1 MFSLLWHA
9 QPAFLYLC
17 SHFSAMEQ
25 NKYTEAVLP
34 NGIRLIHKEKKGE
47 IAHLVL
53 MVETGTRDEQAHE
66 NGLAHFVEH
75 TIFKGTQNRKAYHIL
90 SCLDNV
96 GGDLNAFTTKEET
109 CIQATFLKQHYKRAL
124 DLFADIAFRSTFPE
138 NELAKEK
145 EVILDE
151 INSYLDS
158 PSDEIFDL
166 FEEMVFK
173 GHPLSRNILGTSD
186 LVKSFKRND
195 ILEFMAHNYSTD
207 SMILASSGDISFKE
221 FEHLAMKYF
230 GEQPAHLVNKKR
242 EVFKNYVP
250 ENRVT
255 ERKNH
260 LSHCMIG
267 GIAPEFCSPLRMS
280 IVMLNNILGGPA
292 MSSRLGLN
300 IREKYGF
307 AYSIESQYTAYSDV
321 GLISVYMGVDP
332 DSLEKAIELVY
343 KELDKLRQ
351 QKLGTMQLQHAK
363 QQLIGQVALS
373 YESGMNELLSATRS
387 LIMGEP
393 IEYMD
398 DIIRKVEAVTA
409 TDILDMANRVFDKKQ
424 LSQII
429 FKGNTE

>member
-1 MFSLLWHA
+1 ML
-9 QPAFLYLC
+9 
-17 SHFSAMEQ
+17 E
-25 NKYTEAVLP
+25 NKYTESVLP

-53 MVETGTRDEQAHE
+53 MVETGTRDELAHE

-109 CIQATFLKQHYKRAL
+109 CIQASFLKQHYSRSL
-124 DLFADIAFRSTFPE
+124 DLFADIAFHSTFPE

-158 PSDEIFDL
+158 PSDEIYDL

-173 GHPLSRNILGTSD
+173 GHPLSRNILGTSE
-186 LVKSFKRND
+186 LVKGFKRQD
-195 ILEFMAHNYSTD
+195 ILDFMAHNYSTNQ
-207 SMILASSGDISFKE
+207 MILASIGDISFKE

-230 GEQPAHLVNKKR
+230 GEQPAHLVSRKR
-242 EVFKNYVP
+242 ETFKDYTP
-250 ENRVT
+250 ENRKA

-267 GIAPEFCSPLRMS
+267 GIAPEFCSPLRMP

-307 AYSIESQYTAYSDV
+307 AYSIESQYTAYSDI
-321 GLISVYMGVDP
+321 GLISIYMGVDP
-332 DSLEKAIELVY
+332 DSLEKAIGLVY
-343 KELDKLRQ
+343 KELDKLCQ
-351 QKLGTMQLQHAK
+351 QKLGTLQLQHAK

-398 DIIRKVEAVTA
+398 DIIKKVVAVTA
-409 TDILDMANRVFDKKQ
+409 IDILEIANQVFDKKQ
-424 LSQII
+424 LSQIV
-429 FKGNTE
+429 FEGSEN

>member
-1 MFSLLWHA
+1 MFLLCRIFA
-9 QPAFLYLC
+9 ADFL
-17 SHFSAMEQ
+17 SIME
-25 NKYTEAVLP
+25 NKYNHAVLS
-34 NGIRLIHKEKKGE
+34 NGIRIYHKEKQGE

-75 TIFKGTQNRKAYHIL
+75 TIFKGTQSRKAYHIL

-109 CIQATFLKQHYKRAL
+109 CIQATFLKQHYKRSL

-138 NELAKEK
+138 NELVKEK

-158 PSDEIFDL
+158 PSDEIYDL

-173 GHPLSRNILGTSD
+173 GHPLSRNILGTTE
-186 LVKSFKRND
+186 LVKGFHRQD
-195 ILEFMAHNYSTD
+195 ILDFMAHNYSTD
-207 SMILASSGDISFKE
+207 QMILASIGDISFEE
-221 FEHLAMKYF
+221 FRTLANTYF
-230 GEQPAHLVNKKR
+230 EDQPAHIINRKR
-242 EVFKNYVP
+242 EFFKGYTP
-250 ENRVT
+250 ENRT
-255 ERKNH
+255 EKRSNH

-267 GIAPEFCSPLRMS
+267 GIAPEYCSPLKMP
-280 IVMLNNILGGPA
+280 IVMLNNVLGGPA

-307 AYSIESQYTAYSDV
+307 AYSIESQYTAYSDT
-321 GLISVYMGVDP
+321 GLISVYMAVDP
-332 DSLEKAIELVY
+332 DSLEKAIGLVY
-343 KELDKLRQ
+343 KEIDKLCQ

-373 YESGMNELLSATRS
+373 YESGMNELLGITRS
-387 LIMGEP
+387 LLMGEP
-393 IEYMD
+393 IEYME

-409 TDILDMANRVFDKKQ
+409 DDILDIANMVFDKGQ
-424 LSQII
+424 LSQIV
-429 FKGNTE
+429 FKGED

>member
-1 MFSLLWHA
+1 ML
-9 QPAFLYLC
+9 
-17 SHFSAMEQ
+17 E
-25 NKYTEAVLP
+25 NKYCETVLP
-34 NGIRLIHKEKKGE
+34 NGIRLIHKEKPGE

-53 MVETGTRDEQAHE
+53 MVETGTRDELAHE

-109 CIQATFLKQHYKRAL
+109 CIQASFLKQHYERSL

-145 EVILDE
+145 EVVLDE

-158 PSDEIFDL
+158 PSDEIYDL

-173 GHPLSRNILGTSD
+173 GHPLSRNILGTTE
-186 LVKSFKRND
+186 LVKGFHRQD
-195 ILEFMAHNYSTD
+195 VLDFMSHNYSTD
-207 SMILASSGDISFKE
+207 QMLLASIGDISFKE
-221 FEHLAMKYF
+221 LEHLVMKHF

-242 EVFKNYVP
+242 ELFKGYTP
-250 ENRVT
+250 E
-255 ERKNH
+255 ERTLERNNH
-260 LSHCMIG
+260 LSHCIIG
-267 GIAPEFCSPLRMS
+267 GMAPEFCSALRMPV
-280 IVMLNNILGGPA
+280 VMLNNVLGGPA

-307 AYSIESQYTAYSDV
+307 AYTIESQYTAYSDI
-321 GLISVYMGVDP
+321 GLINVYMAVDP
-332 DSLEKAIELVY
+332 DSLEKAIGLVH
-343 KELDKLRQ
+343 KELEKLCT
-351 QKLGTMQLQHAK
+351 QKLGTLQLHHAK

-387 LIMGEP
+387 LLMNEP
-393 IEYMD
+393 IEYME

-409 TDILDMANRVFDKKQ
+409 DDILDIANQVFDKDK
-424 LSQII
+424 LSRIV
-429 FKGNTE
+429 FKGN

>member
-1 MFSLLWHA
+1 M
-9 QPAFLYLC
+9 QPIFVNT
-17 SHFSAMEQ
+17 MEKSSTSSET
-25 NKYTEAVLP
+25 KYNESILP
-34 NGIRLIHKEKKGE
+34 NGIKLIHREKKGE

-53 MVETGTRDEQAHE
+53 LVETGTRDEKEQE

-109 CIQATFLKQHYKRAL
+109 CIQATFLKQHYKRSL
-124 DLFADIAFRSTFPE
+124 DLFADIAFHSIFPE
-138 NELAKEK
+138 NELTKEK

-158 PSDEIFDL
+158 PSDEIYDL

-186 LVKSFKRND
+186 LVKGFKRQD
-195 ILEFMAHNYSTD
+195 ILDFMVQHYSTD
-207 SMILASSGDISFKE
+207 QMILATIGDISFKD
-221 FEHLAMKYF
+221 FEKLAMVYF
-230 GEQPAHLVNKKR
+230 GEQPAHLVSKKR
-242 EVFKNYVP
+242 ETFKSYTP
-250 ENRVT
+250 ENRVM

-260 LSHCMIG
+260 LSHCIIG
-267 GIAPEFCSPLRMS
+267 GMAPEFCSPLRMP
-280 IVMLNNILGGPA
+280 IVMLNNVLGGPA

-307 AYSIESQYTAYSDV
+307 AYSIESQYTAYSDT
-321 GLISVYMGVDP
+321 GLINVYMAVDP
-332 DSLEKAIELVY
+332 DSLEKAIGLVY

-351 QKLGTMQLQHAK
+351 QKLGTLQLHHAK

-387 LIMGEP
+387 LLMNEP

-398 DIIRKVEAVTA
+398 DIIRKVEAVSA
-409 TDILDMANRVFDKKQ
+409 DDILEVANRVFDERQ
-424 LSQII
+424 LSRIV
-429 FKGNTE
+429 FEGVD

>member
-1 MFSLLWHA
+1 ML
-9 QPAFLYLC
+9 
-17 SHFSAMEQ
+17 E
-25 NKYTEAVLP
+25 NKYTESVLP

-53 MVETGTRDEQAHE
+53 MVETGTRDELAHE

-75 TIFKGTQNRKAYHIL
+75 TIFKGTVRRKAYHIL

-109 CIQATFLKQHYKRAL
+109 CIQATFLKQHYQRSL
-124 DLFADIAFRSTFPE
+124 DLFADIAFHSTFPE

-158 PSDEIFDL
+158 PSDEIYDL

-173 GHPLSRNILGTSD
+173 GHPLSRNILGTND
-186 LVKSFKRND
+186 LVKGFKRQD
-195 ILEFMAHNYSTD
+195 IRDFMAHNYSTD
-207 SMILASSGDISFKE
+207 QMILASIGDISFQE
-221 FEHLAMKYF
+221 FERLTMKYF
-230 GEQPAHLVNKKR
+230 GDQPAHLINKKR
-242 EVFKNYVP
+242 EVFKNYQP
-250 ENRVT
+250 EKRIAKRN
-255 ERKNH
+255 NH
-260 LSHCMIG
+260 LSHCIIG
-267 GIAPEFCSPLRMS
+267 GLAPEFGSPLRMP
-280 IVMLNNILGGPA
+280 IVMLNNVLGGPA

-307 AYSIESQYTAYSDV
+307 AYSIESQYTAYGDT
-321 GLISVYMGVDP
+321 GLINVYMGVDP
-332 DSLEKAIELVY
+332 DSLEKAIGLVY
-343 KELDKLRQ
+343 KEIDKLCQ

-387 LIMGEP
+387 LLMGEP

-398 DIIRKVEAVTA
+398 DIIRNVEEVSAGDLLEV
-409 TDILDMANRVFDKKQ
+409 ANQVFDKKQ
-424 LSQII
+424 LSQIV
-429 FKGNTE
+429 FEGSEN

>member
-1 MFSLLWHA
+1 ML
-9 QPAFLYLC
+9 
-17 SHFSAMEQ
+17 EE
-25 NKYTEAVLP
+25 KYTESVLP
-34 NGIRLIHKEKKGE
+34 NGIRIIHKEKKGE

-53 MVETGTRDEQAHE
+53 MVETGTRDEMAHE

-75 TIFKGTQNRKAYHIL
+75 TIFKGTQSRKAYHIL

-109 CIQATFLKQHYKRAL
+109 CIQATFLKQHYKRSL
-124 DLFADIAFRSTFPE
+124 DLFADIAFHSTFPE

-158 PSDEIFDL
+158 PSDEIYDI

-173 GHPLSRNILGTSD
+173 GHPLSRNILGTSE
-186 LVKSFKRND
+186 LVKGFKRQD
-195 ILEFMAHNYSTD
+195 ILDFMAHNYSTD
-207 SMILASSGDISFKE
+207 QMILASIGDISFKE
-221 FEHLAMKYF
+221 FENLATAYF
-230 GEQPAHLVNKKR
+230 GSQPAHLVNKKR
-242 EVFKNYVP
+242 EVFKGYQP
-250 ENRVT
+250 ENRIE

-267 GIAPEFCSPLRMS
+267 GIAPEFCSPLKMP

-307 AYSIESQYTAYSDV
+307 AYSIESQYNAYSDT
-321 GLISVYMGVDP
+321 GLINIYMAVDP
-332 DSLEKAIELVY
+332 DSLEKAIGLVY
-343 KELDKLRQ
+343 KELDKLCQ
-351 QKLGTMQLQHAK
+351 QRLGTMQLQHAK

-373 YESGMNELLSATRS
+373 YESGMNELLSVTRS

-398 DIIRKVEAVTA
+398 DIIRKIEAVTA
-409 TDILDMANRVFDKKQ
+409 NDIIEVANRVFDKKQ

-429 FKGNTE
+429 FKGNEE

>member
-1 MFSLLWHA
+1 MID
-9 QPAFLYLC
+9 
-17 SHFSAMEQ
+17 
-25 NKYTEAVLP
+25 NRYTESVLS

-53 MVETGTRDEQAHE
+53 MVETGTRDELAHE

-75 TIFKGTQNRKAYHIL
+75 TIFKGTQRRKAYHIL

-109 CIQATFLKQHYKRAL
+109 CIQATFLKQHYQRTF
-124 DLFADIAFRSTFPE
+124 DLFADIAFHSSFPE
-138 NELAKEK
+138 NELNKEK

-158 PSDEIFDL
+158 PFDEIYDI
-166 FEEMVFK
+166 FEEKVFE
-173 GHPLSRNILGTSD
+173 GHPLSRNILGTTE
-186 LVKSFKRND
+186 LVKGFRRQD
-195 ILEFMAHNYSTD
+195 IIDFMAHNYSTD
-207 SMILASSGDISFKE
+207 QMVLASVGDLTFKE
-221 FEHLAMKYF
+221 FERMAMRYF
-230 GEQPAHLVNKKR
+230 GEEPAHILNKKR
-242 EVFKNYVP
+242 EPLKGYTP
-250 ENRVT
+250 KRHEA

-267 GIAPEFCSPLRMS
+267 NIAPEFCSQQRMP
-280 IVMLNNILGGPA
+280 IVMLNNVLGGPA

-307 AYSIESQYTAYSDV
+307 AYSIESQYSAYSDT

-332 DSLEKAIELVY
+332 DSLERAISLVY
-343 KELDKLRQ
+343 KELDKLCQ
-351 QKLGTMQLQHAK
+351 QPLGTMQLQHAK

-373 YESGMNELLSATRS
+373 YENGMNELLSAARS
-387 LIMGEP
+387 LLMGDT

-398 DIIRKVEAVTA
+398 DIISKVNAVTA
-409 TDILDMANRVFDKKQ
+409 NDILDIANQVFDKSQ
-424 LSQII
+424 LSQIVL
-429 FKGNTE
+429 KGVDS

>member
-1 MFSLLWHA
+1 
-9 QPAFLYLC
+9 
-17 SHFSAMEQ
+17 MEK
-25 NKYTEAVLP
+25 KYYEAVLP

-53 MVETGTRDEQAHE
+53 MVETGTRDELAHE

-109 CIQATFLKQHYKRAL
+109 CLQATFLKQHYKRSL

-158 PSDEIFDL
+158 PSDEIYDL
-166 FEEMVFK
+166 FEEMVFN
-173 GHPLSRNILGTSD
+173 GHPLSRNILGTTE
-186 LVKSFKRND
+186 LVKGYRRQD
-195 ILEFMAHNYSTD
+195 VLDFMAHNYSTD
-207 SMILASSGDISFKE
+207 QMVLASIGDISFKKLE
-221 FEHLAMKYF
+221 RLAMKHF
-230 GEQPAHLVNKKR
+230 GEQPAHLLDKKR
-242 EVFKNYVP
+242 ELFKGYSP
-250 ENRVT
+250 T
-255 ERKNH
+255 ERDLKRNNH
-260 LSHCMIG
+260 LSHCIIG
-267 GIAPEFCSPLRMS
+267 GMAPEFCSPLRMPA
-280 IVMLNNILGGPA
+280 VMLNNVLGGPA

-307 AYSIESQYTAYSDV
+307 AYTIESQYTAYSDI
-321 GLISVYMGVDP
+321 GLVNVYMAVDP
-332 DSLEKAIELVY
+332 DSLEKAIGLVH
-343 KELDKLRQ
+343 KELGKLCT
-351 QKLGTMQLQHAK
+351 QKLGTLQLHHAK

-387 LIMGEP
+387 LLMNEP

-398 DIIRKVEAVTA
+398 EIIKKVEAVSA
-409 TDILDMANRVFDKKQ
+409 DDLIDMANRVFDRAQ
-424 LSQII
+424 LSRIV
-429 FKGNTE
+429 FEGEVLK

>member
-1 MFSLLWHA
+1 MFSLCRIFA
-9 QPAFLYLC
+9 ADFL
-17 SHFSAMEQ
+17 SRME
-25 NKYTEAVLP
+25 NKYNHAVLS
-34 NGIRLIHKEKKGE
+34 NGIRIYHKEKQGE

-53 MVETGTRDEQAHE
+53 MVETGTRDELAHE

-109 CIQATFLKQHYKRAL
+109 CIQATFLKQHYKRSL
-124 DLFADIAFRSTFPE
+124 DLFADIAFHSTFPE

-158 PSDEIFDL
+158 PSDEIYDL

-173 GHPLSRNILGTSD
+173 GHPLSRNILGTTD
-186 LVKSFKRND
+186 LVKGFHRKD
-195 ILEFMAHNYSTD
+195 ILDFMAHNYSTD
-207 SMILASSGDISFKE
+207 QMILASIGDISFEE
-221 FEHLAMKYF
+221 FQKLANIYF
-230 GEQPAHLVNKKR
+230 GSQPTHIINRKR
-242 EVFKNYVP
+242 EFFKGYKP
-250 ENRVT
+250 ENRI
-255 ERKNH
+255 ESRSNH

-267 GIAPEFCSPLRMS
+267 GIAPEFCSPMKMP
-280 IVMLNNILGGPA
+280 IVMLNNVLGGPA

-307 AYSIESQYTAYSDV
+307 AYSIESQYTAYSDT
-321 GLISVYMGVDP
+321 GLISVYMAVDP
-332 DSLEKAIELVY
+332 DSLEKAIGLVY
-343 KELDKLRQ
+343 KEIDKLCQ

-373 YESGMNELLSATRS
+373 YESGMNELLGITRS
-387 LIMGEP
+387 LLMGEP

-409 TDILDMANRVFDKKQ
+409 SDILEMANRVFDKGQ
-424 LSQII
+424 LSQIV
-429 FKGNTE
+429 FKGDTP

>member
-1 MFSLLWHA
+1 ML
-9 QPAFLYLC
+9 
-17 SHFSAMEQ
+17 E
-25 NKYTEAVLP
+25 NKYNESVLS
-34 NGIRLIHKEKKGE
+34 NGIRIIHKERKGE

-53 MVETGTRDEQAHE
+53 MVETGTRDELAHE

-109 CIQATFLKQHYKRAL
+109 CIQATFLKQHYKRSL

-138 NELAKEK
+138 NELDKEK

-173 GHPLSRNILGTSD
+173 GHPLSRNILGTAD
-186 LVKSFKRND
+186 LVKGFHRQNVFD
-195 ILEFMAHNYSTD
+195 FMAHNYSTD
-207 SMILASSGDISFKE
+207 QMILATVGDISFKE
-221 FEHLAMKYF
+221 FERLAKTYF

-242 EVFKNYVP
+242 EVFKDYTP
-250 ENRVT
+250 ENRVM

-267 GIAPEFCSPLRMS
+267 GIAPEFCSPLRMP

-307 AYSIESQYTAYSDV
+307 AYSIESQYTAYSDT

-332 DSLEKAIELVY
+332 DSLEKAIGLVY
-343 KELDKLRQ
+343 KELDKLCQ

-373 YESGMNELLSATRS
+373 YENGMNELLSATRS

-398 DIIRKVEAVTA
+398 DIIMKVEAVTA
-409 TDILDMANRVFDKKQ
+409 SDILEMANRVFDKSQ

-429 FKGNTE
+429 FKGIED

>member
-1 MFSLLWHA
+1 M
-9 QPAFLYLC
+9 QENRY
-17 SHFSAMEQ
+17 
-25 NKYTEAVLP
+25 YEALLP
-34 NGIRLIHKEKKGE
+34 NGIRLIHKEKQGE

-53 MVETGTRDEQAHE
+53 MVETGTRDELAHE

-75 TIFKGTQNRKAYHIL
+75 TIFKGTKSRKAYHIL

-96 GGDLNAFTTKEET
+96 RGDLNAFTTKEET
-109 CIQATFLKQHYKRAL
+109 CIQATFLKQHYKRTL
-124 DLFADIAFRSTFPE
+124 DLFADIAFHSTFPE

-158 PSDEIFDL
+158 PSDEIYDL

-173 GHPLSRNILGTSD
+173 GHPLSRNILGTTE
-186 LVKSFKRND
+186 LVKGFQRQD
-195 ILEFMAHNYSTD
+195 ILNFMAHNYSTD
-207 SMILASSGDISFKE
+207 QMVLASIGDIGFKE
-221 FEHLAMKYF
+221 VEHLAMKYF
-230 GEQPAHLVNKKR
+230 GEQPAHLINRKR
-242 EVFKNYVP
+242 KAFKGYAA
-250 ENRVT
+250 ENRVET
-255 ERKNH
+255 RNNH

-267 GIAPEFCSPLRMS
+267 GIAPEFSSPLRMP

-307 AYSIESQYTAYSDV
+307 AYSIESQYSAYSDT

-332 DSLEKAIELVY
+332 DSLGKAIELVH
-343 KELDKLRQ
+343 KELDKLRT
-351 QKLGTMQLQHAK
+351 QKLGTLQLHHAK

-387 LIMGEP
+387 LLMGEE

-398 DIIRKVEAVTA
+398 DIIRKIDAVTA
-409 TDILDMANRVFDKKQ
+409 TDILEMANRVFDKQQ
-424 LSQII
+424 LSQIV
-429 FKGNTE
+429 FKGGD

>member
-1 MFSLLWHA
+1 MI
-9 QPAFLYLC
+9 
-17 SHFSAMEQ
+17 E
-25 NKYTEAVLP
+25 NRYTESVLP

-53 MVETGTRDEQAHE
+53 MVETGTRDELAHE

-109 CIQATFLKQHYKRAL
+109 CIQATFLKQHYKRSL
-124 DLFADIAFRSTFPE
+124 DLFADIAFHSTFPE

-158 PSDEIFDL
+158 PSDEIYDI

-173 GHPLSRNILGTSD
+173 GHPLSRNILGTSE
-186 LVKSFKRND
+186 LVKGFKRQD
-195 ILEFMAHNYSTD
+195 ILDFMSHNYSTD
-207 SMILASSGDISFKE
+207 QMILASIGDINFKE
-221 FEHLAMKYF
+221 FEKLAMTYF
-230 GEQPAHLVNKKR
+230 GVQPAHLVNKKR
-242 EVFKNYVP
+242 EIFKGYQP
-250 ENRVT
+250 ENRIE

-267 GIAPEFCSPLRMS
+267 GIAPKFCSPLKMP

-307 AYSIESQYTAYSDV
+307 AYSIESQYTAYSDT
-321 GLISVYMGVDP
+321 GLINVYMAVDP
-332 DSLEKAIELVY
+332 DSLEKAIGLVY
-343 KELDKLRQ
+343 KELDKLCQ

-373 YESGMNELLSATRS
+373 YESGMNELLSVTRS

-398 DIIRKVEAVTA
+398 DIIRKVEAVTVN
-409 TDILDMANRVFDKKQ
+409 DIIEVANQVFDKER
-424 LSQII
+424 LSQIV
-429 FKGNTE
+429 FLGEER

>member
-1 MFSLLWHA
+1 
-9 QPAFLYLC
+9 
-17 SHFSAMEQ
+17 ME
-25 NKYTEAVLP
+25 NKYYETTLI

-53 MVETGTRDEQAHE
+53 MVETGTRDEQALE

-109 CIQATFLKQHYKRAL
+109 CIQATFLKQHYKRSL
-124 DLFADIAFRSTFPE
+124 DLFADIAFHSTFPE

-158 PSDEIFDL
+158 PSDEIYDL

-173 GHPLSRNILGTSD
+173 GHPLSRNILGTTD
-186 LVKSFKRND
+186 LVKGFKRQD
-195 ILEFMAHNYSTD
+195 ILDFMSHNYSTD
-207 SMILASSGDISFKE
+207 QMILASIGDISFKE
-221 FEHLAMKYF
+221 FERLAMIYF
-230 GEQPAHLVNKKR
+230 GSQPAHLINKKR
-242 EVFKNYVP
+242 EKFKGYTP
-250 ENRVT
+250 ENRILK
-255 ERKNH
+255 RNNH
-260 LSHCMIG
+260 LSHCIIG
-267 GIAPEFCSPLRMS
+267 GMAPEFSSVLRMPV
-280 IVMLNNILGGPA
+280 VMLNNVLGGPA

-307 AYSIESQYTAYSDV
+307 AYTIESQYTAYSDV
-321 GLISVYMGVDP
+321 GLINVYMAVDP
-332 DSLEKAIELVY
+332 DSLEKAIGLVY
-343 KELDKLRQ
+343 KELDKLCQ

-373 YESGMNELLSATRS
+373 YESGMNELLSVTRS
-387 LIMGEP
+387 RIMNEP

-409 TDILDMANRVFDKKQ
+409 DDILEVANRVFDKEK
-424 LSQII
+424 LSQIV
-429 FKGNTE
+429 FEGDD